1 MLSQRVYELGNTQG
15 FSAIDMTNATL
26 AKNPSG
32 MNVAMGD
39 QSLNEIVQLR
49 NNLGELK
56 TKNFQ
61 EDREIAYRQQK
72 LMMGELNTLPEESG
86 YT

>member
-1 MLSQRVYELGNTQG
+1 
-15 FSAIDMTNATL
+15 MTNATL

-56 TKNFQ
+56 TKNF
-61 EDREIAYRQQK
+61 
-72 LMMGELNTLPEESG
+72 
-86 YT
+86 

>member
-1 MLSQRVYELGNTQG
+1 
-15 FSAIDMTNATL
+15 MTNATL

-32 MNVAMGD
+32 NNVAMGD

-56 TKNFQ
+56 TKQYQ
-61 EDREIAYRQQK
+61 EDRDLAYRQQK
-72 LMMGELNTLPEESG
+72 LMMGELNTLPEESKHSG